1 MAAAVWKVNMAR
13 LVSLLLALVLAL
25 SCVQVLVYGE
35 APARAEASGE
45 AASSDPGGTQEETE
59 GQKAPWYEPPAS
71 SAGERFFP
79 DYTLEDYRDVM
90 YASGTILDNL
100 RWGD

>member
-45 AASSDPGGTQEETE
+45 AASSVLPVS
-59 GQKAPWYEPPAS
+59 AS
-71 SAGERFFP
+71 SQTIRWK
-79 DYTLEDYRDVM
+79 TT
-90 YASGTILDNL
+90 GT
-100 RWGD
+100 